1 MTNSDDGYARYQTCV
16 SEGMCEHVCLSVCL
30 VATLEVKVPCVCV
43 WGYVWTRVCVC
54 LSVCLSARN
63 AWGQGALCV
72 CVRECVNTCVC
83 LSVCLCVN
91 RCVCLS
97 GRNAR
102 GQGALR
108 ELLNPL
114 VTSVVDDTSLQINTN
129 PVEVYKLWINQT
141 EAETGQTRSRLLQL
155 AVILCSVFFTRFVL
169 CVCSVIL

>member
-63 AWGQGALCV
+63 ARGQGALRV
-72 CVRECVNTCVC
+72 
-83 LSVCLCVN
+83 CVN